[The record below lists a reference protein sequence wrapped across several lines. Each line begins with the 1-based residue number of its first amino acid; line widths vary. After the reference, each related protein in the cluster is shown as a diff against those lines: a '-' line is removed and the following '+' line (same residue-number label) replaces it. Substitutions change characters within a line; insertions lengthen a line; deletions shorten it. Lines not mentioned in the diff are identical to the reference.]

1 LRKSSGTELPR
12 VLVSSSTLGR
22 FNRSEATIKKAP
34 RPFLDSMRIQQATL
48 RGFVLAIAVICGPI
62 RGHGGQ
68 VALAISSTPPPPDN
82 ATAPA
87 LGRSKVLSNASTLAA
102 GPLSGNSAPQS
113 QHVVKLTWKAST
125 SAGVRYN
132 VYRSS
137 KRGECLKTNSNN
149 CQKISPSP
157 VPSTSY
163 TDSTVQA
170 GHHYFYVVKAVSSGG
185 PESGPS
191 NEAPAV
197 ISPHKP

>member
-22 FNRSEATIKKAP
+22 LNRSEATIKKAP
-34 RPFLDSMRIQQATL
+34 RPFLDSMRIQQAIL

-62 RGHGGQ
+62 RGHGSQ
-68 VALAISSTPPPPDN
+68 VALAITSTPPPSDN
-82 ATAPA
+82 APA
-87 LGRSKVLSNASTLAA
+87 LGRSKVLINASTLAA

-149 CQKISPSP
+149 CQKISPSL

-197 ISPHKP
+197 ISAHKP